1 MPQEWFKLPENSQA
15 LSDLQSIIKI
25 EDPSEDALTII
36 VNGSG
41 NEIYNENASRIIYND
56 K

>member
-1 MPQEWFKLPENSQA
+1 MPENSQA
-15 LSDLQSIIKI
+15 LSDLQSIMKI

>member
-1 MPQEWFKLPENSQA
+1 MPCEWFKLPENSQA
-15 LSDLQSIIKI
+15 LANLLSIVKI
-25 EDPSEDALTII
+25 EDPSEDAFTII

-41 NEIYNENASRIIYND
+41 SKILNENASRIIYND

>member
-1 MPQEWFKLPENSQA
+1 MPENSQA
-15 LSDLQSIIKI
+15 LANLQSIIKI

-41 NEIYNENASRIIYND
+41 SEIYNENASRIIYND

>member
-1 MPQEWFKLPENSQA
+1 MPANSQA
-15 LSDLQSIIKI
+15 LADLQSIIKI
-25 EDPSEDALTII
+25 EDPNEDALTII

-41 NEIYNENASRIIYND
+41 SEIYNDNASQIIYHD

>member
-15 LSDLQSIIKI
+15 LSDLQSIMKI
-25 EDPSEDALTII
+25 EDPSEDALTI
-36 VNGSG
+36 VLNGSG

>member
-1 MPQEWFKLPENSQA
+1 MPENSQA
-15 LSDLQSIIKI
+15 IADLQSIMKI
-25 EDPSEDALTII
+25 EDPSEDAFTII

-41 NEIYNENASRIIYND
+41 SEIYNENASNIIYND